1 MIDKSAFHSLSYGM
15 YVIGTRS
22 EGKDFGCVANTFAQV
37 TSSPLQVSVALNK
50 ENATTAA
57 LRAAGR
63 FTASCLSEDASM
75 ELIGTFGFRSSTELD
90 KFAQHA
96 SSRDAAGMP
105 YVAEVCC
112 AWFSA
117 KVTGELDLGTHVLF
131 IGEVDESQKVEGAA
145 SPMTYAFY
153 HQVKGGKTPPKASS
167 YLGDE
172 EPAPALASVREG
184 SENESAAASKV
195 GDAAPKV
202 GWRCT
207 ICGHIEYV
215 DELPD
220 DFECPIC
227 GVGKEM
233 FERVEL

>member
-15 YVIGTRS
+15 YVIGTRF
-22 EGKDFGCVANTFAQV
+22 EGSDFGCVANTFAQV
-37 TSSPLQVSVALNK
+37 TSAPLQVSVALNK

-75 ELIGTFGFRSSTELD
+75 ELIGTFGFHSSTELD

-96 SSRDAAGMP
+96 SARDAAGMP
-105 YVAEVCC
+105 YVAEACC

-131 IGEVDESQKVEGAA
+131 IGEVEESQKVEGE
-145 SPMTYAFY
+145 
-153 HQVKGGKTPPKASS
+153 GGEGE
-167 YLGDE
+167 GD
-172 EPAPALASVREG
+172 V
-184 SENESAAASKV
+184 ASKV